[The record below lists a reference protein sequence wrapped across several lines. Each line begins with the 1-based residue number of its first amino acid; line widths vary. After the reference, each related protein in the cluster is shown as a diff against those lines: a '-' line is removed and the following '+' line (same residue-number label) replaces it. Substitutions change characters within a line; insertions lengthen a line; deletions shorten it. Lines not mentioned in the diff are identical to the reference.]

1 MCYHRCVKDRITVL
15 LGAGAIVVA
24 IVGGTCS
31 TNARIGDLGARID
44 RLDAR
49 MDGLDA
55 RLRAVEVAL
64 AKLEERFTAL
74 EERFAALEEL
84 LVPTRAG
91 DE

>member
-1 MCYHRCVKDRITVL
+1 MKDRITVL

-31 TNARIGDLGARID
+31 TNARIGDLAARID

-49 MDGLDA
+49 VSGRLDGLDA
-55 RLRAVEVAL
+55 RLRAVEVAV
-64 AKLEERFTAL
+64 AKLEQRLTAL
-74 EERFAALEEL
+74 EQL
-84 LVPTRAG
+84 LLPTRGG

>member
-1 MCYHRCVKDRITVL
+1 MKDRITVL

-31 TNARIGDLGARID
+31 TNARISDLAARID

-49 MDGLDA
+49 VSGRLDGLDA

-64 AKLEERFTAL
+64 AKLEQRFTAL
-74 EERFAALEEL
+74 EQL
-84 LVPTRAG
+84 LPPTRAG
-91 DE
+91 DD